1 MPEPTLSPEEPVVLH
16 EHLTPLRPLLGLW
29 RTTGTVH
36 GPRGARSARLGGHDS
51 WTALPGGRWIA
62 HQSATTTSGV
72 PNYLHEVVGG
82 SHPDGGWQML
92 VFDEGLLPELT
103 RVSLDGPHHVVVE
116 GEGTRGV
123 FDLRLAAEGV
133 MTAHWE
139 REVDGA
145 RVRWL
150 DLHFHRRG
158 TATPSSDGLSRGSA

>member
-1 MPEPTLSPEEPVVLH
+1 MTEPTLSPQEQAVLH
-16 EHLTPLRPLLGLW
+16 EHLLPLRPLLGLW

-36 GPRGARSARLGGHDS
+36 GRSGTRSARLSGHDS

-72 PNYLHEVVGG
+72 PNYLHEIVGG
-82 SHPDGGWQML
+82 RHPDGGWQML

-103 RVSLDGPHHVVVE
+103 RVSLDGPRLVVVE

-123 FDLRLAAEGV
+123 FDLGRAEQGV
-133 MTAHWE
+133 VTATWE

-145 RVRWL
+145 PVPWL
-150 DLHFHRRG
+150 ELVFRR
-158 TATPSSDGLSRGSA
+158 R